1 MIYWIIKHVKKKDIK
16 KEERLMSSI
25 KWIFSYINKYKFRFY
40 IALTAVLLSSFMAM
54 INPYLSG
61 RLVDEVIIQNKTDI
75 LFPILGV
82 MVAVTVIKA
91 IIRYT
96 YQMAFEFVS
105 QNVIFELRQ
114 KMYSKLQE
122 LDLDYYNKT
131 RTGDIMARMTGD
143 MDAVRH
149 FVAWVIYNICENVT
163 VFIFAII
170 SMFFIN
176 VEFTL
181 LMFALTPIVAYCAY
195 RFAKQANPIFFGIR
209 EQFSKLNTVVQE
221 NISGNR
227 VVKAFAKEDYEIL
240 KFEERNKAYMD
251 ANMEL
256 ANVAQKY
263 LSILNA
269 LSNMFTI
276 VMILAGGIFV
286 INDRLTMGEL
296 VMFNGLIWAINNPMN
311 MVGWLIND
319 AQRFIAAARKIKI
332 LVNEETKIKNPE
344 EGIKPKKLKGEIEF
358 RNVNFEYGYEPV
370 LKNINFKV
378 KSGQRVAI
386 FGQTG
391 AGKSTIVNL
400 IERFYDATSGEIL
413 IDGIDIRKYNLQGL
427 RKNISISMQDVF
439 LFSNTIEENISYG
452 VSEIDNNKINWAAEM
467 ADANNFIQNLSDS
480 YETVVG
486 ERGVGL
492 SGGQKQRITLA
503 RSIIKEPSI
512 LILDDTTSALDVET
526 EAMIQKNLN
535 TIYKDKTC
543 FIIAH
548 RISSIKDSDLILVLD
563 DGRIVES
570 GTHKELLDNKGHY
583 YGVYKAQYGDYL
595 DEEDNED
602 CKEVG

>member
-1 MIYWIIKHVKKKDIK
+1 
-16 KEERLMSSI
+16 MSSI
-25 KWIFSYINKYKFRFY
+25 KWIFSYIHKYKFRFY
-40 IALTAVLLSSFMAM
+40 IALSAVLLSSLMAM

-61 RLVDEVIIQNKTDI
+61 KLVDEVIIQNKGNI
-75 LFPILGV
+75 LFPILGM
-82 MVAVTVIKA
+82 MVAITVIKA
-91 IIRYT
+91 VIRYT
-96 YQMAFEFVS
+96 YQMTFEFVS

-114 KMYSKLQE
+114 NMYNKLQE

-149 FVAWVIYNICENVT
+149 FIAWVIYNICENVT
-163 VFIFAII
+163 VFIFALV
-170 SMFFIN
+170 SMFIIN
-176 VEFTL
+176 AKFTL
-181 LMFALTPIVAYCAY
+181 LMFALTPLVAYCAY
-195 RFAKQANPIFFGIR
+195 KFAKEANPIFFGIR

-227 VVKAFAKEDYEIL
+227 VVKAFAKEDYEIS

-263 LSILNA
+263 MSMLNA

-276 VMILAGGIFV
+276 VMILVGGIFV
-286 INDRLTMGEL
+286 INGKLTMGEL

-319 AQRFIAAARKIKI
+319 AQRFIAAAKKIKI
-332 LVNEETKIKNPE
+332 LVNEETKIKNPID
-344 EGIKPKKLKGEIEF
+344 GIKPKKLKGEIEF
-358 RNVNFEYGYEPV
+358 KNVNFEYGYEPV
-370 LKNINFKV
+370 LKDINFKV
-378 KSGQRVAI
+378 KPGQTVAI

-391 AGKSTIVNL
+391 AGKSTIINL

-413 IDGIDIRKYNLQGL
+413 IDGIDIKKYNLQAL

-452 VSEIDNNKINWAAEM
+452 VSEVDNNKVTWAAEM
-467 ADANNFIQNLSDS
+467 ADASNFIQKLSDS

-503 RSIIKEPSI
+503 RSIIKDPSI

-535 TIYKDKTC
+535 SIYKDKTC

-548 RISSIKDSDLILVLD
+548 RISSIKNSDLILVLD
-563 DGRIVES
+563 DGKIIES
-570 GTHKELLDNKGHY
+570 GTHKELLDKKGHY

-595 DEEDNED
+595 DLDEEDEN

>member
-1 MIYWIIKHVKKKDIK
+1 
-16 KEERLMSSI
+16 MSSI
-25 KWIFSYINKYKFRFY
+25 KWIFGYINKYKFRFY
-40 IALTAVLLSSFMAM
+40 LALSAVLLSSLMAM
-54 INPYLSG
+54 VNPYLSG
-61 RLVDEVIIQNKTDI
+61 KLVDEVIIKNNGSI
-75 LFPILGV
+75 LIPILGA
-82 MVAVTVIKA
+82 MIAATVIKA

-96 YQMAFEFVS
+96 YQMTFELVS

-114 KMYSKLQE
+114 NMYSKLQE

-149 FVAWVIYNICENVT
+149 FVAWVIYNIFENIT
-163 VFIFAII
+163 VFIFAIV
-170 SMFFIN
+170 SMFIIN
-176 VEFTL
+176 VKFTL
-181 LMFALTPIVAYCAY
+181 LMFALTPLVAFCAFK
-195 RFAKQANPIFFGIR
+195 FAKQANPIFFGIR

-227 VVKAFAKEDYEIL
+227 VVKAFAKEDYEIS
-240 KFEERNKAYMD
+240 KFQERNQAYMD

-256 ANVAQKY
+256 ASVAQRY
-263 LSILNA
+263 LSTLNA

-286 INDRLTMGEL
+286 INEKLTMGEL

-319 AQRFIAAARKIKI
+319 AQRFIAAARKMKI
-332 LVNEETKIKNPE
+332 LVNEETKIKNPID
-344 EGIKPKKLKGEIEF
+344 GIKVEKLKGEIEF
-358 RNVNFEYGYEPV
+358 KNVSFEYDYEPI

-378 KSGQRVAI
+378 KPGQKVAI

-391 AGKSTIVNL
+391 AGKSTIINL

-413 IDGIDIRKYNLQGL
+413 IDGIDIRKYDLQAL

-452 VSEIDNNKINWAAEM
+452 VSEADSNQVAWAAEM
-467 ADANNFIQNLSDS
+467 ADANNFIQKLSDA

-503 RSIIKEPSI
+503 RSIIKDPSI

-526 EAMIQKNLN
+526 EAMIQNNLN
-535 TIYKDKTC
+535 TIYKGKTS

-563 DGRIVES
+563 NGCIIES
-570 GTHKELLDNKGHY
+570 GTHKELLDKKGHY
-583 YGVYKAQYGDYL
+583 YSVYQAQYGDYINHIY
-595 DEEDNED
+595 EENCE
-602 CKEVG
+602 EVG

>member
-1 MIYWIIKHVKKKDIK
+1 
-16 KEERLMSSI
+16 MSSI
-25 KWIFSYINKYKFRFY
+25 KWIFGYINKYKFRFY
-40 IALTAVLLSSFMAM
+40 FALSAVLLSSLMAM
-54 INPYLSG
+54 VSPYLSG
-61 RLVDEVIIQNKTDI
+61 RLVDEVIINNNMNL

-82 MVAVTVIKA
+82 MIAVTVVKA
-91 IIRYT
+91 IIRYS
-96 YQMAFEFVS
+96 YQMTFEFVS

-114 KMYSKLQE
+114 NMYSKLQE

-163 VFIFAII
+163 VFVFAIV
-170 SMFFIN
+170 SMFIIN
-176 VEFTL
+176 VKFTL
-181 LMFALTPIVAYCAY
+181 LMFALTPLVAFCAFK
-195 RFAKQANPIFFGIR
+195 FAKQANPIFFGIR
-209 EQFSKLNTVVQE
+209 EQFSRLNTVVQE

-227 VVKAFAKEDYEIL
+227 VVKAFAKEDYEIS
-240 KFEERNKAYMD
+240 KFEERNQAYMD

-256 ANVAQKY
+256 ASVAQKY
-263 LSILNA
+263 LSTLNG
-269 LSNMFTI
+269 LSNIFTI

-286 INDRLTMGEL
+286 INDKLTMGEL

-319 AQRFIAAARKIKI
+319 AQRFIAAARKMKI
-332 LVNEETKIKNPE
+332 LVNEETKIKNPVD
-344 EGIKPKKLKGEIEF
+344 GIKPDKLKGEIEF
-358 RNVNFEYGYEPV
+358 KNVSFEYDYEPI

-378 KSGQRVAI
+378 KPGQRVAI

-391 AGKSTIVNL
+391 AGKSTIINL

-413 IDGIDIRKYNLQGL
+413 IDGIDIRKYDLQAL

-452 VSEIDNNKINWAAEM
+452 VSEADSNQVAWAAEM
-467 ADANNFIQNLSDS
+467 ADANNFIQKLSDS

-503 RSIIKEPSI
+503 RSIIKDPSI

-526 EAMIQKNLN
+526 EAMIQNNLN
-535 TIYKDKTC
+535 TIYKGKTS

-548 RISSIKDSDLILVLD
+548 RISSIKDCDLILVLE
-563 DGRIVES
+563 DGSIIES
-570 GTHKELLDNKGHY
+570 GTHKELLDKKGHY
-583 YGVYKAQYGDYL
+583 YGVYEAQYGDYL
-595 DEEDNED
+595 GETNEESS
-602 CKEVG
+602 KEVV

>member
-1 MIYWIIKHVKKKDIK
+1 MG
-16 KEERLMSSI
+16 SI

-40 IALTAVLLSSFMAM
+40 FALSAVLLSSLMAM

-61 RLVDEVIIQNKTDI
+61 RLVDEVIIQNKVNI
-75 LFPILGV
+75 LLPILGM
-82 MVAVTVIKA
+82 MVAVTIIKA

-96 YQMAFEFVS
+96 YQMTFEFVS

-114 KMYSKLQE
+114 RMYNKLQE

-131 RTGDIMARMTGD
+131 RTGDIMAGMTGD

-149 FVAWVIYNICENVT
+149 FVAWVIYNICENIT
-163 VFIFAII
+163 VFIFAIV

-176 VEFTL
+176 AKFTL
-181 LMFALTPIVAYCAY
+181 LMSALTPIVAYCAY
-195 RFAKQANPIFFGIR
+195 KFAKKANPIFFGIR

-240 KFEERNKAYMD
+240 KFEKRNKAYMD
-251 ANMEL
+251 ANMQL
-256 ANVAQKY
+256 ANIAQKY
-263 LSILNA
+263 LSMLNA
-269 LSNMFTI
+269 LSNIFTI

-286 INDRLTMGEL
+286 INDKLTMGEL

-332 LVNEETKIKNPE
+332 LVNEETKIKNPVD
-344 EGIKPKKLKGEIEF
+344 GIRPKKLKGEIEF

-370 LKNINFKV
+370 LKDINFKV

-391 AGKSTIVNL
+391 AGKSTIINL

-413 IDGIDIRKYNLQGL
+413 IDGIDIRKYDLQAL

-452 VSEIDNNKINWAAEM
+452 ISEVDNNKVTWAAEM
-467 ADANNFIQNLSDS
+467 ADANNFIQKLSDS

-526 EAMIQKNLN
+526 EAMIQRNLD

-543 FIIAH
+543 FIITH

-570 GTHKELLDNKGHY
+570 GTHKELLDNKEY
-583 YGVYKAQYGDYL
+583 YYRVYKAQCGDYL
-595 DEEDNED
+595 DEKDDENG
-602 CKEVG
+602 KEVG

>member
-1 MIYWIIKHVKKKDIK
+1 
-16 KEERLMSSI
+16 MSSI

-170 SMFFIN
+170 SMFFIS

>member
-1 MIYWIIKHVKKKDIK
+1 LNIIK

-25 KWIFSYINKYKFRFY
+25 KWIFSYINQYKFKFY
-40 IALTAVLLSSFMAM
+40 IAFSAVLLSSLIAM

-61 RLVDEVIIQNKTDI
+61 KLVDEVIMKNNGSMLI
-75 LFPILGV
+75 PILGI
-82 MVAVTVIKA
+82 MVGATIIKA
-91 IIRYT
+91 LIRYT
-96 YQMAFEFVS
+96 YQMTFEIVS

-114 KMYSKLQE
+114 KMYDKLQE

-149 FVAWVIYNICENVT
+149 FVAWVMYNICENVT
-163 VFIFAII
+163 VFIFAIV
-170 SMFFIN
+170 SMFMIN
-176 VEFTL
+176 IKFTL
-181 LMFALTPIVAYCAY
+181 MMFALTPLVAFCAY
-195 RFAKQANPIFFGIR
+195 KLAKESNPMFFAIR

-227 VVKAFAKEDYEIL
+227 VVKAFAKEEHEKS

-251 ANMEL
+251 ANMNL

-263 LSILNA
+263 MPMLNI
-269 LSNMFTI
+269 LSNIFTM

-286 INDRLTMGEL
+286 INEKLTIGEL
-296 VMFNGLIWAINNPMN
+296 VMFNSLIWAINIPMN
-311 MVGWLIND
+311 MMGYLIND
-319 AQRFIAAARKIKI
+319 AQRFIASAKKIRMLI
-332 LVNEETKIKNPE
+332 DEESKMKNAKDGIIPE
-344 EGIKPKKLKGEIEF
+344 KLKGEIEF
-358 RNVNFEYGYEPV
+358 RNVSFEYDYEPI

-378 KSGQRVAI
+378 RPGQTVAI

-391 AGKSTIVNL
+391 AGKSTIINL
-400 IERFYDATSGEIL
+400 IERFYDVTSGEIL
-413 IDGIDIRKYNLQGL
+413 IDGIDIRKYNLQAL

-452 VSEIDNNKINWAAEM
+452 VSDIDKSRVTWAAEM
-467 ADANNFIQNLSDS
+467 ADASNFIKNLSDS

-503 RSIIKEPSI
+503 RSIIKDPSI

-526 EAMIQKNLN
+526 EAMIQENLN
-535 TIYKDKTC
+535 SVYEDKTC
-543 FIIAH
+543 FMIAH
-548 RISSIKDSDLILVLD
+548 RISSIKNADLILVLK
-563 DGRIVES
+563 DGEIVET
-570 GTHKELLDNKGHY
+570 GTHEELLNKRGNY
-583 YGVYKAQYGDYL
+583 YGVYKAQYSDYL
-595 DEEDNED
+595 NNED